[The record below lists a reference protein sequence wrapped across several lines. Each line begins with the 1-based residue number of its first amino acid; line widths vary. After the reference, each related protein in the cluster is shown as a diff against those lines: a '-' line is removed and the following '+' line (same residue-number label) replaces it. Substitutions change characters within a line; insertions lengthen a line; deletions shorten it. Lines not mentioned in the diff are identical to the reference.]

1 MSRLLWFVLGGI
13 ATAIGAGVAAVM
25 LEGESE
31 GDSSDETEE
40 GQEAIEPQDDTE
52 ASEPSALITTTRIA
66 GGLLQPYKGITGQ
79 RLNDAGFHFVQAQ
92 CRCHLGLPLEGVSI
106 LTSCQSVLHDIML
119 FLLLNI
125 FFDSSFVQTHGA
137 YIVSLCPKFSVA
149 ELVFQVC
156 VFIKNH

>member
-66 GGLLQPYKGITGQ
+66 GGLLQPYKGIY
-79 RLNDAGFHFVQAQ
+79 RPA
-92 CRCHLGLPLEGVSI
+92 
-106 LTSCQSVLHDIML
+106 
-119 FLLLNI
+119 
-125 FFDSSFVQTHGA
+125 
-137 YIVSLCPKFSVA
+137 PK
-149 ELVFQVC
+149 
-156 VFIKNH
+156 